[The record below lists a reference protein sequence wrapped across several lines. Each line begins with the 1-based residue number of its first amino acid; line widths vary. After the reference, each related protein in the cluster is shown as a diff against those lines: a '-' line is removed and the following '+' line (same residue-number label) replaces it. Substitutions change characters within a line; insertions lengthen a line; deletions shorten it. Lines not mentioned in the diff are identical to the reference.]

1 MVGAFLSARQGE
13 RPKPAYRRSRALG
26 THRCPKAQE
35 GDYEMRLLPLAFVV
49 AAASTVGLAAAKD
62 EKLPDLTQPM
72 KFGDQAMSCTQIIDE
87 VGSMEARLGGS
98 PASSMMDGEQMAGV
112 GTNLAQRAAISAGAG
127 GAAVGAIGQVGGLL
141 GRSSKKKKEHQA
153 QQRAIAEKR
162 WLYMVGLYQG
172 KNCDAQL
179 AETAVEAAP
188 QSETESDE

>member
-13 RPKPAYRRSRALG
+13 RPNPAYRRSRALG

-112 GTNLAQRAAISAGAG
+112 GTNLAQRAADLRGCGRRGGRRDRSGWRLTGSFIKEKERTSSA
-127 GAAVGAIGQVGGLL
+127 AA
-141 GRSSKKKKEHQA
+141 RD
-153 QQRAIAEKR
+153 R
-162 WLYMVGLYQG
+162 
-172 KNCDAQL
+172 
-179 AETAVEAAP
+179 
-188 QSETESDE
+188 